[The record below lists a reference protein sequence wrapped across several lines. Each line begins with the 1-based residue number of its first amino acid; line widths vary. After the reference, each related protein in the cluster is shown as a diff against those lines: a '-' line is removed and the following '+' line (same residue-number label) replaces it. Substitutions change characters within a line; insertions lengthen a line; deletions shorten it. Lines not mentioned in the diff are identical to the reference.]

1 MARFTRFLRFGT
13 QSKLKPSKASF
24 FSRHGNKLM
33 MTGQIVGGMG
43 GTYATLKGANM
54 MYDEFDEL
62 SENIEDSLSL
72 ILIGGAGLMMMIMM
86 M

>member
-1 MARFTRFLRFGT
+1 MARFTRFLQT
-13 QSKLKPSKASF
+13 QSKLKPSKPSF
-24 FSRHGNKLM
+24 FSRHGDKLM
-33 MTGQIVGGMG
+33 IAGQIGGG
-43 GTYATLKGANM
+43 LAGTYATLKGANM

-62 SENIEDSLSL
+62 SENIGDSMPL